1 MWTLKYGTNEH
12 IYKTE
17 TVSQTQKTDLW
28 FPRAGGGGG
37 GMDWE
42 FGASRYK
49 RLYTERINNKVL

>member
-28 FPRAGGGGG
+28 FPRAGGVEEGWIGSLG
-37 GMDWE
+37 LADTNDYIQNG
-42 FGASRYK
+42 
-49 RLYTERINNKVL
+49 